1 MHGAVIGRRADDF
14 RQRCGGA
21 RGARM
26 GTCHEYLFVELGHL
40 GLQLRD
46 DLLRNLHAVDVLL
59 EDLGQ
64 LGHVA
69 GDFFRKLQL
78 SCSWPGPVSS
88 AAPPPPRT
96 PLPPIVATSIII
108 YSRCFT
114 NIFHVTTL
122 WKFISIR

>member
-59 EDLGQ
+59 EDHLVVVDVVALVHLEYRNGQ
-64 LGHVA
+64 SSPRAMSPPPSRHA
-69 GDFFRKLQL
+69 PMP
-78 SCSWPGPVSS
+78 SWPPRIVRAKRWALSAQPAQPS
-88 AAPPPPRT
+88 AAPR
-96 PLPPIVATSIII
+96 
-108 YSRCFT
+108 
-114 NIFHVTTL
+114 
-122 WKFISIR
+122 